1 MSSAA
6 EEFEVDAQLADWLD
20 RHGVHARTGDRVR
33 LELVPPPAKADP
45 AYVDELW
52 DAFIGSSHSDDPD
65 LAFRAKEIV
74 REEAATPDVLDDEV
88 WGAFIGRFESPE
100 PDLARRAKEI
110 IRAVRSR

>member
-1 MSSAA
+1 

-33 LELVPPPAKADP
+33 LELVPPPPKAGP
-45 AYVDELW
+45 AYVGELW
-52 DAFIGSSHSDDPD
+52 GPFIGSSPSDCPD
-65 LAFRAKEIV
+65 LAFRAQEIV
-74 REEAATPDVLDDEV
+74 REEAATPARLGDEV